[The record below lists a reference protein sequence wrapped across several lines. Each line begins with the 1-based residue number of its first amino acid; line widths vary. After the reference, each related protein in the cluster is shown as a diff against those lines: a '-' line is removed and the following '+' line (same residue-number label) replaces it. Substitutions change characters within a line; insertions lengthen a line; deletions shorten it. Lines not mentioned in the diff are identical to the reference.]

1 MLFDKLKPLKIPAK
15 VAVHFHF
22 RQAGEIP
29 GLAREND
36 QALFAQEV
44 GLMVRIDKGHRETK
58 RFCSHLCL
66 EKQVGTAAPLGS

>member
-29 GLAREND
+29 GLA
-36 QALFAQEV
+36 A
-44 GLMVRIDKGHRETK
+44 G
-58 RFCSHLCL
+58 
-66 EKQVGTAAPLGS
+66 